1 MCSLLLHCKVFT
13 QLSIFLLL
21 SNYLYGFWRQLLIL
35 SQAVMHWISYPGSY
49 KVYLYVL
56 GIPASLS
63 WCWNASDAVAFVSHR
78 GPLYI
83 WTISGPDSGVTVHR
97 EAHSFLSDIS
107 LFRWHPKKK
116 GKVVFGHT
124 DGSLSIFQP
133 GKNWCGKILLFM
145 YMYLLFQYM
154 LVILHICHF
163 YNVCTL
169 QLSCVQT

>member
-1 MCSLLLHCKVFT
+1 V
-13 QLSIFLLL
+13 
-21 SNYLYGFWRQLLIL
+21 
-35 SQAVMHWISYPGSY
+35 
-49 KVYLYVL
+49 
-56 GIPASLS
+56 SLS
-63 WCWNASDAVAFVSHR
+63 WCWNTGDAVAFVSHR

-133 GKNWCGKILLFM
+133 GKNQYGETSIYVYVLFLYLYMCANLLF
-145 YMYLLFQYM
+145 FH
-154 LVILHICHF
+154 LVFIAYVHI
-163 YNVCTL
+163 
-169 QLSCVQT
+169 

>member
-1 MCSLLLHCKVFT
+1 MLGQVVIHWTS
-13 QLSIFLLL
+13 
-21 SNYLYGFWRQLLIL
+21 YL
-35 SQAVMHWISYPGSY
+35 GSY
-49 KVYLYVL
+49 KVYLYVS

-63 WCWNASDAVAFVSHR
+63 WCWNAGDAVAFVSHR

-133 GKNWCGKILLFM
+133 GKNWYGKIFIYVSLVSSYACNSALFS
-145 YMYLLFQYM
+145 FR
-154 LVILHICHF
+154 F
-163 YNVCTL
+163 YNVCTYIKL
-169 QLSCVQT
+169 VLSS